1 MLDVLYQFIV
11 FPVVVSFIL
20 GFVYYG
26 LWKTVNPKKQESERT
41 S

>member
-1 MLDVLYQFIV
+1 MLDVLYRFIV

-26 LWKTVNPKKQESERT
+26 LWKVIHPAKQESKPD